1 VQYIC
6 WIICLLLRASCYVCG
21 GCILHNWVAYHHTLV
36 NNDCVVV
43 VRNFETY
50 KSALDTPIL
59 LLFQDS
65 GWRLAAQSDDQQEAA
80 RAECGASS
88 IASKRQQSTSLH

>member
-1 VQYIC
+1 
-6 WIICLLLRASCYVCG
+6 
-21 GCILHNWVAYHHTLV
+21 LHNWVAYHHILV
-36 NNDCVVV
+36 YNDCVVV

-50 KSALDTPIL
+50 KYALDTPIL
-59 LLFQDS
+59 LLSQDS

-80 RAECGASS
+80 RAESGASS